1 MGGDAPAVRER
12 LRELSGPELYR
23 RNAFRVTGAS
33 TRAARRTI
41 VRRRQQIATAA
52 KAGVA
57 VGLAGALPLP
67 DAAGPEELRTAFDVL
82 DHPQRRIVDEL
93 FWFWEAPDASDAS
106 CPCEPE
112 LHRQHDEAVR
122 AHARALDAALGD
134 GEAPRR
140 PGAGGPKR
148 PAGKKKGRGG
158 PQRHA
163 ARPEE
168 EHWQTAARLWRKLL
182 GQRAV
187 WAHLRHRIAAL
198 DDKRLTET
206 AVTVLEAEV
215 RRVLVSAVAGLAER
229 TRDPARLARY
239 CTQWTW
245 TGRGVLGEAL
255 EEQLTPLYES
265 AERELREAGEEL
277 AGAFTEYDRKAAAT
291 AAAGTLR
298 ARIVPVVERLDAFAD
313 FGMSLGVGQLS
324 DTTALLLNNCAVA
337 LSPTSETTPPVRDS
351 FNLLDLALRLKP
363 YEGTRR
369 TIEQNR
375 ARLDEAGVWFDKAK
389 PAFDPVVKVLETAA
403 RQLER
408 NDAHGAAGTLE
419 AAVPLLHELRR
430 LRRGALAGLPDI
442 PDAVDRLSDSA
453 AILFNNCAIALAAG
467 DGGRGLRL
475 LELAEEFCTSQET
488 RGRIGTNRLLL
499 DQVRQMGLPHGTSYG
514 VRRPRKSLGTH
525 LEEIY
530 YGTSP
535 IAAKVWTSVVVLLI
549 IGLVVVV
556 SGG

>member
-1 MGGDAPAVRER
+1 MDGDAPVVRER

-33 TRAARRTI
+33 TCAARRTL

-52 KAGVA
+52 MAGVA
-57 VGLAGALPLP
+57 VGPTGELPLP
-67 DAAGPEELRTAFDVL
+67 DAARPEELRAAFDVL

-93 FWFWEAPDASDAS
+93 FWFWDAPDAS

-122 AHARALDAALGD
+122 AHARALDAELRG

-140 PGAGGPKR
+140 RAAGGPKR

-158 PQRHA
+158 PQRDA
-163 ARPEE
+163 ERPEDGY
-168 EHWQTAARLWRKLL
+168 WRTAARLWRELL

-187 WAHLRHRIAAL
+187 WAHLRHRVAAL
-198 DDKRLTET
+198 DDKRLTGT

-215 RRVLVSAVAGLAER
+215 RRVLVSAVAGLAVR
-229 TRDPARLARY
+229 TWDPARLARY

-265 AERELREAGEEL
+265 AERELRETGEKL
-277 AGAFTEYDRKAAAT
+277 AGAFSEHDRKTAAT
-291 AAAGTLR
+291 AAAGSLR
-298 ARIVPVVERLDAFAD
+298 ARVVPVVERLGAFAGT
-313 FGMSLGVGQLS
+313 GMSLGVGQLA

-337 LSPTSETTPPVRDS
+337 LSPASDTAPPVRES
-351 FNLLDLALRLKP
+351 FDLLDLALRLKP

-375 ARLDEAGVWFDKAK
+375 SRLDEAGVWFDKAK
-389 PAFDPVVKVLETAA
+389 PAFDPVVKALERAA
-403 RQLER
+403 RQLDR
-408 NDAHGAAGTLE
+408 SDAQGAADTLE
-419 AAVPLLHELRR
+419 AATLPLRR
-430 LRRGALAGLPDI
+430 LRGGALAGLPDI
-442 PDAVDRLSDSA
+442 PEAVDRLSDSA
-453 AILFNNCAIALAAG
+453 AILFNNCAIALAPG
-467 DGGRGLRL
+467 GGGRGLRL

-488 RGRIGTNRLLL
+488 RVRITANRLLL
-499 DQVRQMGLPHGTSYG
+499 DQVRDVGLPYGTSYG
-514 VRRPRKSLGTH
+514 VRPPRKSLGTH
-525 LEEIY
+525 LGEIY

-535 IAAKVWTSVVVLLI
+535 IAAKVWTWVVVLLI
-549 IGLVVVV
+549 IGLVVVFF
-556 SGG
+556 GD

>member
-1 MGGDAPAVRER
+1 MDGDAPVVRER

-33 TRAARRTI
+33 TCAARRTL

-52 KAGVA
+52 MAGVA
-57 VGLAGALPLP
+57 VGPTGELPLP
-67 DAAGPEELRTAFDVL
+67 DAARPEELRAAFDVL

-93 FWFWEAPDASDAS
+93 FWFWDAPDAS

-122 AHARALDAALGD
+122 AHARALDAELRG

-140 PGAGGPKR
+140 RAAGGPKR

-158 PQRHA
+158 PQRDA
-163 ARPEE
+163 ERPEDGY
-168 EHWQTAARLWRKLL
+168 WRTAARLWRELL

-187 WAHLRHRIAAL
+187 WAHLRHRVAAL
-198 DDKRLTET
+198 DDKRLTGT

-215 RRVLVSAVAGLAER
+215 RRVLVSAVAGLAVR

-265 AERELREAGEEL
+265 AERELRETGEKL
-277 AGAFTEYDRKAAAT
+277 AGAFSEHDRKTAAT
-291 AAAGTLR
+291 AAAGSLR
-298 ARIVPVVERLDAFAD
+298 ARVVPVVEQLGAFAGT
-313 FGMSLGVGQLS
+313 GMSLGVGQLA

-337 LSPTSETTPPVRDS
+337 LSPASDTAPPVRES
-351 FNLLDLALRLKP
+351 FDLLDLALRLKP

-375 ARLDEAGVWFDKAK
+375 SRLDEAGVWFDKAK
-389 PAFDPVVKVLETAA
+389 PAFDPVVKALERAA
-403 RQLER
+403 RQLDR
-408 NDAHGAAGTLE
+408 SDAQGAADTLE
-419 AAVPLLHELRR
+419 AATLPLHELRR

-442 PDAVDRLSDSA
+442 PEAVDRLSDSA
-453 AILFNNCAIALAAG
+453 AILFNNCAIALAPG
-467 DGGRGLRL
+467 GGGRGLRL

-488 RGRIGTNRLLL
+488 RVRITANRLLL
-499 DQVRQMGLPHGTSYG
+499 DRVRDVGLPYGTSYG
-514 VRRPRKSLGTH
+514 VRPPRKSLGTH
-525 LEEIY
+525 LGEIY

-535 IAAKVWTSVVVLLI
+535 IAAKVWTWVVVLLI
-549 IGLVVVV
+549 IGLAVVFF
-556 SGG
+556 GD

>member
-1 MGGDAPAVRER
+1 MGGDAPVVRER
-12 LRELSGPELYR
+12 LRELSGPDLYR

-57 VGLAGALPLP
+57 VGPAGALPLP

-93 FWFWEAPDASDAS
+93 FWFWEAPDASDVS

-112 LHRQHDEAVR
+112 LHRRHDEAVR
-122 AHARALDAALGD
+122 AHARALDAELEG

-140 PGAGGPKR
+140 RGAGGPKR
-148 PAGKKKGRGG
+148 PAGKKGRGG
-158 PQRHA
+158 PQRRA
-163 ARPEE
+163 ERPEE
-168 EHWQTAARLWRKLL
+168 EYWQTAARLWRGLL

-187 WAHLRHRIAAL
+187 WAHLRHRVAAL

-215 RRVLVSAVAGLAER
+215 RRVLVSAVAGLAAH

-265 AERELREAGEEL
+265 AERELRETGQEL
-277 AGAFTEYDRKAAAT
+277 AGAFSERDRKTAAT

-298 ARIVPVVERLDAFAD
+298 ARVVPVVERLGAFAD

-337 LSPTSETTPPVRDS
+337 LSPTSDTTPPVRDS
-351 FNLLDLALRLKP
+351 FDLLDLALRLKP

-389 PAFDPVVKVLETAA
+389 PAFDPVVTALETAA
-403 RQLER
+403 RQLDR
-408 NDAHGAAGTLE
+408 NDARGAAGTLE

-430 LRRGALAGLPDI
+430 LRRGVLAGLPDI

-467 DGGRGLRL
+467 GGGRGLRL
-475 LELAEEFCTSQET
+475 LELAEEFCTSRQT
-488 RGRIGTNRLLL
+488 QGRISTNRVLL
-499 DQVRQMGLPHGTSYG
+499 DQVRETGLPYGTSYG
-514 VRRPRKSLGTH
+514 VRRPRKSFGTH

>member
-1 MGGDAPAVRER
+1 MGGDAPVVRER

-57 VGLAGALPLP
+57 VGPVGELPLP

-93 FWFWEAPDASDAS
+93 FWFWETPDASDAS

-122 AHARALDAALGD
+122 AHARALDAELGG

-140 PGAGGPKR
+140 RGAGGPKR

-158 PQRHA
+158 PQRRA
-163 ARPEE
+163 ERPEE
-168 EHWQTAARLWRKLL
+168 GYWQTAARLWRKLL

-187 WAHLRHRIAAL
+187 WAHLRHRVAAL
-198 DDKRLTET
+198 DDRRLTET

-215 RRVLVSAVAGLAER
+215 RRVLVSAVAGLAAR
-229 TRDPARLARY
+229 TQDPARLARY

-255 EEQLTPLYES
+255 EEQLAPLYES
-265 AERELREAGEEL
+265 AESELRQTGEEL
-277 AGAFTEYDRKAAAT
+277 AGAFSEGDRKTAAT

-298 ARIVPVVERLDAFAD
+298 ARVVPVVERLDAFAD

-337 LSPTSETTPPVRDS
+337 LSPASDATPPVRES
-351 FNLLDLALRLKP
+351 FDLLDLALRLKP

-389 PAFDPVVKVLETAA
+389 PVFDPVVKALETAA
-403 RQLER
+403 RQLDR
-408 NDAHGAAGTLE
+408 SDAQGAADTLE
-419 AAVPLLHELRR
+419 AATLPLHELRR

-442 PDAVDRLSDSA
+442 PDAVDRLCDSA
-453 AILFNNCAIALAAG
+453 AILFNNCAIALAPG
-467 DGGRGLRL
+467 CGRGLRL

-488 RGRIGTNRLLL
+488 RGRISTNRLLL
-499 DQVRQMGLPHGTSYG
+499 DQVREMGLPYGTSYG

>member
-1 MGGDAPAVRER
+1 MGGDAPVVRER

-33 TRAARRTI
+33 TGAARRTL

-52 KAGVA
+52 KAGVVA
-57 VGLAGALPLP
+57 VGPAGELPLP
-67 DAAGPEELRTAFDVL
+67 DAAGPEQLRTAFDVL

-93 FWFWEAPDASDAS
+93 FWFWDAPDAS
-106 CPCEPE
+106 CPCDPE

-122 AHARALDAALGD
+122 AHARALDAELGG

-140 PGAGGPKR
+140 RTAGGPKR

-158 PQRHA
+158 PQRDTG
-163 ARPEE
+163 RPEDGY
-168 EHWQTAARLWRKLL
+168 WQTAARLWRELL

-187 WAHLRHRIAAL
+187 WAHLRHRVAAL

-215 RRVLVSAVAGLAER
+215 RRVLVSAVAGLAAR

-265 AERELREAGEEL
+265 AESELRETGEKL
-277 AGAFTEYDRKAAAT
+277 AAAFSERDRKTAAT
-291 AAAGTLR
+291 AAAGSLR
-298 ARIVPVVERLDAFAD
+298 ARVVPAVERLGAFAD
-313 FGMSLGVGQLS
+313 TGMSLGVGQLA

-337 LSPTSETTPPVRDS
+337 LSPASDTAPPVRES
-351 FNLLDLALRLKP
+351 FDLLELALRLKP
-363 YEGTRR
+363 YEETRR

-389 PAFDPVVKVLETAA
+389 PAFDPVVKAVETAA
-403 RQLER
+403 RQLDR
-408 NDAHGAAGTLE
+408 NDARGAAGTLE
-419 AAVPLLHELRR
+419 AATPLLHELRR
-430 LRRGALAGLPDI
+430 LRRGALAGLPDL

-453 AILFNNCAIALAAG
+453 AILFNNCAIALG
-467 DGGRGLRL
+467 PGGGGRGVRL
-475 LELAEEFCTSQET
+475 LELAEEFCTTQET
-488 RGRIGTNRLLL
+488 RVRVTANRLLL
-499 DQVRQMGLPHGTSYG
+499 DRVGEVGLPYGTSYG
-514 VRRPRKSLGTH
+514 VRPPRKSLRTH

-535 IAAKVWTSVVVLLI
+535 IAAKVWTWVVVLLI
-549 IGLVVVV
+549 IGLVVVFF
-556 SGG
+556 GD